1 MAAEKVFVVFDEE
14 ARIKATAVPA
24 HAHARIQPSKGL
36 QVHAF
41 DHPGLNRQKMSD

>member
-24 HAHARIQPSKGL
+24 HAMPGFSPRKGFRYTL
-36 QVHAF
+36 SIIRV
-41 DHPGLNRQKMSD
+41 